1 MKSELSIVLVLLMI
15 IPLVSCK
22 NREAEPDL
30 SIIFL
35 HHSTGSIIWRGESRS
50 FANKVAGRISD
61 KLVKKM
67 NRNGILP
74 SQFRAYNIEN
84 QKNYFINEMVFP
96 KQAPYGWNNYPY
108 DYYNIW
114 VKNGGETPYMEE
126 PTLEMLTKK
135 HQVIIFKHCFP
146 VSNIQE
152 EQNSPDINSEI
163 KTVSNYKLQ
172 YTVIKEKLNEFPST
186 KFILFTG
193 AVQVKS
199 NNTEDKAER
208 AREFF
213 KWVREEWD
221 EPGDNIY
228 LWDLYSL
235 QTEGGLYFKD
245 EYALSPENSHPNGD
259 FAGRVGKLLFNR
271 IIDVVEN
278 NGAGTD
284 LTGELK

>member
-1 MKSELSIVLVLLMI
+1 MKSKLSFFLVFLII

-22 NREAEPDL
+22 KKEAEPDL

-67 NRNGILP
+67 NSKGVLP
-74 SQFRAYNIEN
+74 SLFEAHNIEN
-84 QKNYFINEMVFP
+84 QVNYQIEEMAFP
-96 KQAPYGWNNYPY
+96 KQKPYGWNNFPY

-114 VKNGGETPYMEE
+114 VKNEGETAYMEE
-126 PTLEMLTKK
+126 PTLEMLTREY
-135 HQVIIFKHCFP
+135 QLIIFKHCFP
-146 VSNIQE
+146 VSNIE
-152 EQNSPDINSEI
+152 EDLATPDINS
-163 KTVSNYKLQ
+163 KTKTLANYKLQ
-172 YTVIKEKLNEFPST
+172 YAAIKEKLHEFPST

-193 AVQVKS
+193 AVQVKA
-199 NNTEDKAER
+199 NNTEEKAKR

-213 KWVREEWD
+213 EWVRQEWD
-221 EPGDNIY
+221 EAGDNIY
-228 LWDLYSL
+228 LWDLSSL

-259 FAGRVGKLLFNR
+259 FAGMAVELLFNR
-271 IIDVVEN
+271 IIDVAEN
-278 NGAGTD
+278 DGKGTL
-284 LTGELK
+284 LTGKPK